1 MNLPRGKAYETHRE
15 PSLPATWCQPRD
27 TNPSTFAY
35 ETKWQPLRTGTRGVF
50 SPSHTYI
57 ITKFSVFV
65 KSLISISSTKDRSIS
80 GSLLRCQCFSFY
92 AQRAYFAILVRVWRL
107 YTNLHDEGK
116 LYYPS
121 AQQRIL
127 YHSYRSIETCV
138 SDPLNFFVY
147 GDRLFWGKSF
157 VR

>member
-65 KSLISISSTKDRSIS
+65 KSLINTNSTKDRSVFD
-80 GSLLRCQCFSFY
+80 SLLRYQCLLLY
-92 AQRAYFAILVRVWRL
+92 ARRAYFAILVRVSRL

-116 LYYPS
+116 LYCPS

-127 YHSYRSIETCV
+127 YHSYRNIETCV
-138 SDPLNFFVY
+138 SGPLNFFVY
-147 GDRLFWGKSF
+147 DDRLFGGRSF

>member
-15 PSLPATWCQPRD
+15 PSLPATWCQSRD

-65 KSLISISSTKDRSIS
+65 KSLINTNSTKDRSVS
-80 GSLLRCQCFSFY
+80 GSLPRHQCFLLY
-92 AQRAYFAILVRVWRL
+92 ARRAYSAILVRVSRL

-116 LYYPS
+116 LCCPS